1 MVVVKIKRSDG
12 IETLSETEITQI
24 FKKPVAA
31 KKMVKKL
38 LNAVEKKNKRYQDN
52 ATALIVTIPKKPNFF
67 RGLFHLT

>member
-1 MVVVKIKRSDG
+1 M
-12 IETLSETEITQI
+12 LEIGFKANDNINKI

-38 LNAVEKKNKRYQDN
+38 LDAVEKKNKRYQDN

-67 RGLFHLT
+67 RRLFN